1 MKIEIRTE
9 RLKLLPLCRN
19 SLFCWPPMQKS
30 WRVRLA

>member
-19 SLFCWPPMQKS
+19 SWPPMQKS